1 MLYRVSIVLNRIFA
15 PMDLINY
22 YADNDYHCVRYE
34 PDREEV
40 THPGIAVIWIYV
52 FLMEEIANEERDQ
65 ITVKS
70 TGDCNSA
77 ITAYTVYNSDE

>member
-15 PMDLINY
+15 LMNLINY
-22 YADNDYHCVRYE
+22 YAGNDYHCVRYE

-40 THPGIAVIWIYV
+40 THLGIAVIWINV
-52 FLMEEIANEERDQ
+52 FLMEEITNEEGNQ